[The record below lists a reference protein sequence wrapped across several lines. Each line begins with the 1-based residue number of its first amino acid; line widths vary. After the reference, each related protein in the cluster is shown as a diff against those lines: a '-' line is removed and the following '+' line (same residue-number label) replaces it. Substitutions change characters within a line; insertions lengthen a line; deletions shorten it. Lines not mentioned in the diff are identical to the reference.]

1 MKTLQ
6 HYLAESKKD
15 YNFVVKIAGPLPD
28 EFEGTLK
35 SKLEQFKVLSFDKT
49 TTTPIQKQP
58 IDFPN
63 KSNCEVHVFAITCD
77 YPVIPPE
84 IAQRIKATGVDESA
98 IRVHNAEDPSL
109 DYIPVGEQVPSGH
122 ALLTDP
128 HYKEAPSIDQK
139 DHFGADYNKGFLKG
153 LAAQAKERKK
163 ELGQNVEYKIT
174 KQKIDKSG
182 LNSAIGSK

>member
-1 MKTLQ
+1 MKTLHQ
-6 HYLAESKKD
+6 YLAESKKD
-15 YNFVVKIAGPLPD
+15 YNFVVKIAGSLPD
-28 EFEGTLK
+28 DFEGTLK
-35 SKLEQFKVLSFDKT
+35 SKLEQFHVLSFVKT

-84 IAQRIKATGVDESA
+84 IAYRIKASGVDESS

-109 DYIPVGEQVPSGH
+109 DYIPVGDQVPSGN

-128 HYKEAPSIDQK
+128 AYKDAPLIAGK
-139 DHFGADYNKGFLKG
+139 DHYGADYNKGFLKG
-153 LAAQAKERKK
+153 LAAQAKDRKK
-163 ELGQNVEYKIT
+163 DGQNVEYKIT
-174 KQKIDKSG
+174 KQKTDKTG
-182 LNSAIGSK
+182 LNSAIGS